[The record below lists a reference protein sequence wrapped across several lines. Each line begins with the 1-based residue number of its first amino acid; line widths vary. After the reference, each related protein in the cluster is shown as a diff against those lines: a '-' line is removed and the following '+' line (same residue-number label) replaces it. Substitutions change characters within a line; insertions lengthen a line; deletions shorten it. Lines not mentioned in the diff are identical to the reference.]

1 MPKLAWRYGY
11 IYAMILR
18 LKCFTVAVFS
28 CKERNGYK
36 AMKSLFKRI
45 FNTTYD
51 DDYHMA
57 HEKPA
62 QQSAKTDELSTS
74 K

>member
-1 MPKLAWRYGY
+1 
-11 IYAMILR
+11 
-18 LKCFTVAVFS
+18 
-28 CKERNGYK
+28 
-36 AMKSLFKRI
+36 MKSLFKRI
-45 FNTTYD
+45 FTTTYD